1 VRSGLRVAA
10 VLVASLLVFQTLSFA
25 QSATTSLRGTIDDAK
40 GLVVAGATV
49 TLSNAATGFSRS
61 TNSDGQGVYQFLELP
76 PASYVL
82 TVEAPG
88 FAKTKR
94 ENVVLQVSS
103 PATINVTIQVQG
115 GSVVV
120 EVSGEAPMVNTQDAT
135 LGNTFSGRQLTDLPA
150 EGRDPAAILSLQPG
164 VVFIGNTTTDQ
175 QNNDSRGGAVNGA
188 RSDQSN
194 ITLDGLDDNDQ
205 LEGYAFQG
213 AMRATLDSLQE
224 FRVTTSNYDAASG
237 RSSGAQ
243 VNLVTKSGTNFIHGS
258 VYEYNRPTFDVA
270 NDWFNKQ
277 SELQSG
283 LPNIPQH
290 KLRNTFGATFGGP
303 IQKDRLFYF
312 AAYEGQR
319 TAEQEQTTRIVP
331 TASLRDG
338 FIKYLCMPSDANCT
352 LGSPNANGVTV
363 QNVAGF
369 APDYVATLTPAQI
382 ASLDQGNPPGTG
394 CAANLTCPATPGSA
408 GPGPNGL
415 IANIGGA
422 NPSALFTKYP
432 LPNCTACGNAVN
444 GSGDGLNSAGFTFP
458 GNDPITLDTYIF
470 KLDYKITADGNQQL
484 FIRGNLQNDREAKPP
499 QFPGLPPDDFVTNNS
514 KGIAGGYTY
523 IIRNNLINNF
533 RYAFIRQ
540 GLGQGGLNSQNY
552 NSIRGL
558 DDTQALDPTDTPT
571 IYTNVPVHNFID
583 DVSWTKGKHTIQF
596 GTNWRLIHNNR
607 ESNAQNL
614 SHGYA
619 NLYWMSPSFI
629 SNDNVSLDP
638 GLRGLN
644 EISKGVCVDPPCTF
658 PYVDPSF
665 GSSYDFAAVQVTG
678 LMSQVYSVSNQDK
691 NGNNIPNG
699 DLVPRHFHNFEGE
712 MYLQDKWNIT
722 PNLTLTY
729 GLRYSLLQPPYEADG
744 NQVSPTL
751 NMHQWFEN
759 RITNMYQGVVDQP
772 LITFG
777 LSGQANGQKPYWN
790 WNYKDVA
797 PRFAVAYAPH
807 ADGGFWRRIL
817 GDPGKSS
824 IRLGYGMYYD
834 HFGEG
839 VVNTFDRQGS
849 WGLSTTIS
857 NPAGALGVD
866 TAPRFTGLLGTANLP
881 PSAGVPSPHGFPYT
895 PSINPSTYGLA
906 IAWGIDDNLKTPYSH
921 VVDFSL
927 TRELPHS
934 FVVEAT
940 YTGRFAHHLLQ
951 EIDLSEPLDLVDPKS
966 HMDYF
971 TAAQMLSKNAYAG
984 TNETAIGTNGKI
996 PYWEDMFPQAAGAAN
1011 AALIGQNAPGAPKCS
1026 AATSATCP
1034 TATQNIYDLYYS
1046 NLGNETLSLEDLDAF
1061 CFPACV
1067 GTGTNTLGT
1076 TSPFTGPLGTPF
1088 SYYQPQFSSL
1098 YGWQTRGNSNY
1109 NGLQVSLRHAMTAG
1123 LQFDI
1128 NYVYSKSID
1137 VGSNAERVNGF
1148 ESAGLAFNSQ
1158 VINAFSPDQW
1168 RAPSDFDTTQQ
1179 FNANWVWDVPYGRSR
1194 HWGSSSKGFLNGVFG
1209 GWGLSGLYRWTS
1221 GFPFSVEAGNGWSTD
1236 FELEGSSV
1244 LTGPKPKTGVFIEPN
1259 GSPTV
1264 FQNPEQTISCS
1275 CSPGSTAT
1283 GVSTFR
1289 PTYAGEAGQRN
1300 NFRGPGYFGVDASLS
1315 KIWNVSERKTIR
1327 FAWDVFN
1334 ITNSVRFDA
1343 AGSLIGQTLVSLT
1356 GFGIYNTELTTP
1368 RVMQYSLRF
1377 SF

>member
-1 VRSGLRVAA
+1 MRSGARVVP
-10 VLVASLLVFQTLSFA
+10 VLVFLVVTSLSLSVNFLMPA
-25 QSATTSLRGTIDDAK
+25 GVTQSATTSIRGEISDAK
-40 GLVVAGATV
+40 GLVVSGATV
-49 TLSNAATGFSRS
+49 TLSNAATGFSR
-61 TNSDGQGVYQFLELP
+61 TTKTDGQGVYQFLEIP
-76 PASYVL
+76 PAAYVL
-82 TVEAPG
+82 TVEAAG
-88 FAKTKR
+88 FATMKR

-103 PATINVTIQVQG
+103 PATLNLTVQVQG
-115 GSVVV
+115 RSVVIDV
-120 EVSGEAPMVNTQDAT
+120 TGEAPMVNTQDAT
-135 LGNTFSGRQLTDLPA
+135 LGNTFNSRQLMDLPA
-150 EGRDPAAILSLQPG
+150 EGRDPASILSLQPG
-164 VVFIGNTTTDQ
+164 VVYIGSTTTTQ
-175 QNNDSRGGAVNGA
+175 QDNDSRGGAVNGA

-243 VNLVTKSGTNFIHGS
+243 MNLVTKSGTNFIHGS

-277 SELQSG
+277 SELEAG

-290 KLRNTFGATFGGP
+290 ILRNTFGGTVGGP
-303 IQKDRLFYF
+303 IKKDRLFFF
-312 AAYEGQR
+312 AAFEGQR
-319 TAEQEQTTRIVP
+319 TAEQQQTTRIVP
-331 TASLRDG
+331 TASLREG
-338 FIKYLCMPSDANCT
+338 MIKYLCNPSDPNCA

-363 QNVAGF
+363 QNIAGF
-369 APDYVATLTPAQI
+369 APDYVATLTPAQF
-382 ASLDQGNPPGTG
+382 ASLDNPPTTG
-394 CAANLTCPATPGSA
+394 CGSQIPPTCPL
-408 GPGPNGL
+408 GPG
-415 IANIGGA
+415 ANPLLADIGGA
-422 NPSALFTKYP
+422 NPNALFMHYP

-458 GNDPITLDTYIF
+458 GNDPIRLDTYIF
-470 KLDYKITADGNQQL
+470 KLDYKITANGNHSL
-484 FIRGNLQNDREAKPP
+484 FVRGNLQNDHQALPP
-499 QFPGLPPDDFVTNNS
+499 QFPGLPPDDVVTNNS

-540 GLGQGGLNSQNY
+540 GLGKNGLNSQNY
-552 NSIRGL
+552 NTLRGL
-558 DDTQALDPTDTPT
+558 DDTQALSPTDTPT
-571 IYTNVPVHNFID
+571 ILTNVPVHNFID
-583 DVSWTKGKHTIQF
+583 DVSWTKGTHTIQF

-607 ESNAQNL
+607 QSNAQNL
-614 SHGYA
+614 SSGYA

-629 SNDNVSLDP
+629 SNNGVSLDP
-638 GLRGLN
+638 ALGQNFPL
-644 EISKGVCVDPPCTF
+644 VDVPF
-658 PYVDPSF
+658 EA
-665 GSSYDFAAVQVTG
+665 SYDFAATQLAG
-678 LMSQVYSVSNQDK
+678 LMSQVYTVTNQDK
-691 NGNNIPNG
+691 NAIPIHNG

-712 MYLQDKWNIT
+712 MYLQDKWNAT
-722 PNLTLTY
+722 PNLTITY

-744 NQVSPTL
+744 NQVSPTID
-751 NMHQWFEN
+751 MHQWFEN

-772 LITFG
+772 LLSFD
-777 LSGQANGQKPYWN
+777 LSGQGNGKKPYWA
-790 WNYKDVA
+790 WNYKNVA
-797 PRFAVAYAPH
+797 PRFAIAYAPH
-807 ADGGFWRRIL
+807 ADSGFWRTIL
-817 GDPGKSS
+817 GDKGKSS
-824 IRLGYGMYYD
+824 IRAGYGIYYD

-857 NPAGALGVD
+857 NPAGVLGVD
-866 TAPRFTGLLGTANLP
+866 TTPRYTGLLGTANLP
-881 PSAGVPSPHGFPYT
+881 PSGGVPSPHGFPYT
-895 PSINPSTYGLA
+895 PSVDPNTYGLA

-934 FVVEAT
+934 FVIEAT

-951 EIDLSEPLDLVDPKS
+951 EIDLSQPLDLVDPKS

-971 TAAQMLSKNAYAG
+971 AASQILSKNAYAG
-984 TNETAIGTNGKI
+984 TPESAMAKI
-996 PYWEDMFPQAAGAAN
+996 PYWEDLFPQAAGSAGAS
-1011 AALIGQNAPGAPKCS
+1011 LGAPGTPACVNNPNS
-1026 AATSATCP
+1026 TTCP

-1061 CFPACV
+1061 CFPACA
-1067 GTGTNTLGT
+1067 GTGTNTVGGA
-1076 TSPFTGPLGTPF
+1076 FVGPLGTPF
-1088 SYYQPQFSSL
+1088 QYYQPQFSSL
-1098 YGWQTRGNSNY
+1098 YGWQSRGNSNY
-1109 NGLQVSLRHAMTAG
+1109 NGLQISLRHAMAAG
-1123 LQFDI
+1123 LQFDF

-1148 ESAGLAFNSQ
+1148 ESNGLAFNSQ

-1179 FNANWVWDVPYGRSR
+1179 FNANWVWDLPYGRGR
-1194 HWGSSSKGFLNGVFG
+1194 HWGSGAHSFMNAIFG
-1209 GWGLSGLYRWTS
+1209 GWGFNGLYRWTS

-1244 LTGPKPKTGVFIEPN
+1244 LTGPKPKTGVFIEAN

-1264 FQNPEQTISCS
+1264 FKNPEQTITCS
-1275 CSPGSTAT
+1275 CSPGSAV
-1283 GVSTFR
+1283 GVNTFR

-1300 NFRGPGYFGVDASLS
+1300 NFRGPGYFGIDAGLS
-1315 KIWNVSERKTIR
+1315 KIWSVGEQKTIR
-1327 FAWDVFN
+1327 FAWEAFN
-1334 ITNSVRFDA
+1334 VTNSVRFDA
-1343 AGSLIGQTLVSLT
+1343 AGSLIGQDLVNIT
-1356 GFGIYNTELTTP
+1356 GFGILNTELTQP